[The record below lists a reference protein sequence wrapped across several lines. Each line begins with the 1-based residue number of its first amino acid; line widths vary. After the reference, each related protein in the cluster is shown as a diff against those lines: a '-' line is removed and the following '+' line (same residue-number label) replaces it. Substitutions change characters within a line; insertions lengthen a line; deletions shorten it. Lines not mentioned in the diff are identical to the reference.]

1 MNGMEGVDL
10 SYLTENWR
18 EVWQLTLDHVRLSL
32 LALAIALPIALVLGV
47 VAARVRWLTVPVL
60 TLVGALYTIPSLAF
74 LAFLIPSQG
83 LGQQPALIILVSYAQ
98 VFLVRNIAAGLQGVD
113 PTILEAASG
122 VGMTRWQLLQR
133 VWFPLALPVIIAGV
147 RTALLTI
154 ISIAAVAAWI
164 NAGGL
169 GDLLFR
175 GLARSYPAMILA
187 GVIAIVALAIVTDVL
202 LRGLEWLTPL
212 ARAQRAAGR

>member
-1 MNGMEGVDL
+1 MDGLDL

-18 EVWQLTLDHVRLSL
+18 EVWALTLDHVRLSL
-32 LALAIALPIALVLGV
+32 LALAIALPIALVLGIA
-47 VAARVRWLTVPVL
+47 AARFRALTVPVL
-60 TLVGALYTIPSLAF
+60 TFLGVLYTIPSLAF

-83 LGQQPALIILVSYAQ
+83 LGVRPALIILVTYAQ
-98 VFLVRNIAAGLQGVD
+98 VFLVRNIVAGLRSVD
-113 PTILEAASG
+113 APTLEAASG
-122 VGMTRWQLLQR
+122 IGMTRGQVMRR

-175 GLARSYPAMILA
+175 GLARNYPAMILA
-187 GVIAIVALAIVTDVL
+187 GIIAIIALAAVTDLL
-202 LRGLEWLTPL
+202 LRAAERLTPL
-212 ARAQRAAGR
+212 ARAHRATRR

>member
-1 MNGMEGVDL
+1 MDAFDL
-10 SYLTENWR
+10 SYLIENWR
-18 EVWQLTLDHVRLSL
+18 EVWALTLDHIQLSL
-32 LALAIALPIALVLGV
+32 LALAIALPISLVLGV
-47 VAARVRWLTVPVL
+47 IAARVRWLTVPVQ
-60 TLVGALYTIPSLAF
+60 TLVGVLYTIPSLAF

-83 LGQQPALIILVSYAQ
+83 LGVKPALIILVTYSQ
-98 VFLVRNIAAGLQGVD
+98 VFLVRNIVAGLRGVD
-113 PTILEAASG
+113 PAILEAASG
-122 VGMTRWQLLQR
+122 VGMTRWQLLR
-133 VWFPLALPVIIAGV
+133 KIWLPLALPVVIAGI

-187 GVIAIVALAIVTDVL
+187 GVIAIVALAVVTDLL
-202 LRGLEWLTPL
+202 LRTLERMTPL
-212 ARAQRAAGR
+212 ARAQHAARR

>member
-1 MNGMEGVDL
+1 MDGLDL

-18 EVWQLTLDHVRLSL
+18 EVWALTLDHVRLSL
-32 LALAIALPIALVLGV
+32 LALAIALPIALVLGIA
-47 VAARVRWLTVPVL
+47 AARFRALTVPVL
-60 TLVGALYTIPSLAF
+60 TFLGILYT
-74 LAFLIPSQG
+74 IPSQG
-83 LGQQPALIILVSYAQ
+83 LGVKPALIILVTYSQ
-98 VFLVRNIAAGLQGVD
+98 VFLVRNIVAGLRSVD
-113 PTILEAASG
+113 APTLEAASG
-122 VGMTRWQLLQR
+122 IGMTRGQVMRR

-175 GLARSYPAMILA
+175 GLARNYPAMILA
-187 GVIAIVALAIVTDVL
+187 GIIAIIALAAVTDLL
-202 LRGLEWLTPL
+202 LRAAERLTPL
-212 ARAQRAAGR
+212 ARAHRATRR

>member
-1 MNGMEGVDL
+1 MEGVDL

-18 EVWQLTLDHVRLSL
+18 EVWSLTIDHIVLSL

-47 VAARVRWLTVPVL
+47 IAARVDWLTAPVL
-60 TLVGALYTIPSLAF
+60 TFVGFLYTIPSLAF

-83 LGQQPALIILVSYAQ
+83 LGQRPAIIVLVTYSQ
-98 VFLVRNIAAGLQGVD
+98 VFLVRNITAGLRGVD

-122 VGMTRWQLLQR
+122 VGMTRWQQLR
-133 VWFPLALPVIIAGV
+133 KVWFPLALPVIIAGI

-175 GLARSYPAMILA
+175 GIGRSYPAMILA
-187 GVIAIVALAIVTDVL
+187 GVIAIVALAIVTDLL
-202 LRGLEWLTPL
+202 LRFLERLTPL
-212 ARAQRAAGR
+212 ARAQRATGR

>member
-1 MNGMEGVDL
+1 MDGLDL
-10 SYLTENWR
+10 SYLTENGR
-18 EVWQLTLDHVRLSL
+18 EVSALTLDHIRLSL
-32 LALAIALPIALVLGV
+32 IALAIALPIALFLGII
-47 VAARVRWLTVPVL
+47 AARFRALTVPVL
-60 TLVGALYTIPSLAF
+60 TFVGILYTIPSLAF

-83 LGQQPALIILVSYAQ
+83 LGLRPALIILVTYAQ
-98 VFLVRNIAAGLQGVD
+98 VFLVRNIAAGLRGVD
-113 PTILEAASG
+113 PTILEAATG
-122 VGMTRWQLLQR
+122 VGMTRRQLLWK
-133 VWFPLALPVIIAGV
+133 VWIPLALPVIVAGI

-187 GVIAIVALAIVTDVL
+187 GVIAIVVLAIATDLL
-202 LRGLEWLTPL
+202 LRLLERLTPL
-212 ARAQRAAGR
+212 ARAQRTTGR

>member
-1 MNGMEGVDL
+1 MDGVDL

-18 EVWQLTLDHVRLSL
+18 EVWSLTLDHIELSL

-47 VAARVRWLTVPVL
+47 IAARVRWLTVPVL
-60 TLVGALYTIPSLAF
+60 TFVGALYTIPSLAF

-83 LGQQPALIILVSYAQ
+83 LGQRPALIILVTYSQ

-122 VGMTRWQLLQR
+122 IGMTRWQQLRR
-133 VWFPLALPVIIAGV
+133 VWFPLALPVIIAGI

-187 GVIAIVALAIVTDVL
+187 GVIAIVALAIVTDLL
-202 LRGLEWLTPL
+202 LRLFERLTPL